1 MRTAVFSP
9 WFMLVG
15 ICALTLGQTASLTVN
30 TRRELLDQDINA
42 ILAPDAAPFLD
53 YRDPSSLLA
62 QILIPRAPGTENSTL
77 VREALISALRDPKD
91 SNGKDKWHITT
102 HSFEANTPDGVRS
115 MTNIIATRDPNAE
128 QYLVLAAHYDSKYF
142 PPGPMHGFVG
152 ATDSAAPC
160 AMLIDVARALDR
172 QLDAYTAQMIEQRS
186 KYSTKGASQDV
197 SLQLIFFDGE
207 EAYRAWSDTDSIYGA
222 RQLAVSLASSWSQPD
237 QALARRHTTGR
248 GLPVRSIQR
257 IQCLVLLDL
266 LGAPNVHVPYYFE
279 NTKWMH
285 QSLQRIESQLVA
297 KQFLYPD
304 NHRKKH
310 EPIFKPSKGPTGI
323 GDDHLPFLREGVPI
337 LHLIPSPFPAVWHGM
352 GDDASALDYATLYAF
367 SKIMRVFTAE
377 FFALDA
383 D

>member
-1 MRTAVFSP
+1 MRSAVYSP
-9 WFMLVG
+9 WLLVVG
-15 ICALTLGQTASLTVN
+15 ICALILEQAASLAVH
-30 TRRELLDQDINA
+30 TRREVLDQDINA
-42 ILAPDAAPFLD
+42 ILTPDAAPFLD
-53 YRDPSSLLA
+53 YRDPNSLLA

-77 VREALISALRDPKD
+77 VREALISRLRQQKD
-91 SNGKDKWHITT
+91 SDGKDKWHITT
-102 HSFEANTPDGVRS
+102 HSFEANTPEGART

-142 PPGPMHGFVG
+142 PPGPMHGFIG

-160 AMLIDVARALDR
+160 AMLIDVACALDR
-172 QLDAYTAQMIEQRS
+172 QLDAHTAKMMEQRS
-186 KYSTKGASQDV
+186 NYSTTEASRDV

-237 QALARRHTTGR
+237 HALARRHTTGR
-248 GLPVRSIQR
+248 GLPVRSIQK

-285 QSLQRIESQLVA
+285 QSLQRIESRLLA
-297 KQFLYPD
+297 KQSLYPD
-304 NHRKKH
+304 KHRKKQ
-310 EPIFKPSKGPTGI
+310 EPIFVPLKGPTGI

-337 LHLIPSPFPAVWHGM
+337 LHLIPSPFPAVWHGLA
-352 GDDASALDYATLYAF
+352 DDASALDYATLFAF
-367 SKIMRVFTAE
+367 SKVMRVFTAE
-377 FFALDA
+377 VLELDA
-383 D
+383 S